1 MLHLGGTVLDGN
13 NKKNKIPKRIE
24 TKTLMR
30 ILNCLNHVG
39 PQKRTNT
46 STYCNMSY
54 SRFIPY
60 LNFMLGINAVIL
72 DPVQVLNI
80 TRIGKDLLEYLKA
93 NFDE

>member
-1 MLHLGGTVLDGN
+1 MDEN
-13 NKKNKIPKRIE
+13 NKKDKVPNRIE

-30 ILNCLNHVG
+30 ILTCLNLVG

-46 STYCNMSY
+46 STHCNMSY

-60 LNFMLGINAVIL
+60 LNFMLAINAVML

-80 TRIGKDLLEYLKA
+80 TRVGKDLLDYLNA
-93 NFDE
+93 NFEK